1 MIGAIVALALQAI
14 GADAAA
20 SAGAD
25 ARAAPASSNAVD
37 AIADILAHTPAE
49 PPSPAPEPNTPQ
61 PSPPPVVAS
70 PSSPETSP
78 EQRARMY
85 KSGVR
90 SSFQARQ
97 SRQGPLDG
105 RWVLNDPDG
114 KGLYMLQ
121 LADPGAGR
129 GPVEGAWRDL
139 GRQGAAD
146 ASGFLIS
153 ADRSGQTLV
162 LTFEEG
168 NSCVVTLMLGADGR
182 WTGALRTAN
191 RNQPVVMTRS

>member
-37 AIADILAHTPAE
+37 AIADILAHTPAD

-70 PSSPETSP
+70 PSPPETSP

-85 KSGVR
+85 ESGVR

-105 RWVLNDPDG
+105 RWVLNDPTARAFTCCNRPIRG
-114 KGLYMLQ
+114 RG
-121 LADPGAGR
+121 ADRWRAPGAIW
-129 GPVEGAWRDL
+129 GARARRTPRD
-139 GRQGAAD
+139 
-146 ASGFLIS
+146 F
-153 ADRSGQTLV
+153 
-162 LTFEEG
+162 
-168 NSCVVTLMLGADGR
+168 
-182 WTGALRTAN
+182 
-191 RNQPVVMTRS
+191 